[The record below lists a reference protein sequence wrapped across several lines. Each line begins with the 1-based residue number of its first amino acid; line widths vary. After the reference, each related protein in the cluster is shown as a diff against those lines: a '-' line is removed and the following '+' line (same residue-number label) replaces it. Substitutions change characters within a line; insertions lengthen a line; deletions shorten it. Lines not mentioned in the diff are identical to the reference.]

1 MMSLNDRMMLECP
14 EDYNEMADQL
24 DAAEEEEAEEAGSQ
38 TGGGGGLDGGV
49 GQHNGE
55 DSGGAEQDLVILE
68 DKKPAAYDDSEDLE
82 DLEESLQALERLDRS
97 SPDLWPDHIPG
108 VGQFLPQTPFM
119 DSDTPRGS
127 EAGGY
132 LHNLTRE
139 ELETL
144 MQLGGLSVQQLV
156 CEVKRLQNV
165 AYQLGQEESK
175 EMTRGKY
182 LNILKKKNNT
192 S

>member
-1 MMSLNDRMMLECP
+1 MMSLTDRLMLECP

-24 DAAEEEEAEEAGSQ
+24 DAAEEEEAEEASSH
-38 TGGGGGLDGGV
+38 TGGGGGA
-49 GQHNGE
+49 QHNGE
-55 DSGGAEQDLVILE
+55 EGGEAQHDLVILD
-68 DKKPAAYDDSEDLE
+68 DKKPAVYDESEDLE

-119 DSDTPRGS
+119 DTDTPRGS

-165 AYQLGQEESK
+165 TYQLGQEESK

>member
-1 MMSLNDRMMLECP
+1 MMSLTDRLMLECP

-24 DAAEEEEAEEAGSQ
+24 DAAEEEEAEEASSHS
-38 TGGGGGLDGGV
+38 GGGGGGG
-49 GQHNGE
+49 GQHNGNGE
-55 DSGGAEQDLVILE
+55 DSGGAQQDLVILE
-68 DKKPAAYDDSEDLE
+68 NKKPAVYDDSEDLE